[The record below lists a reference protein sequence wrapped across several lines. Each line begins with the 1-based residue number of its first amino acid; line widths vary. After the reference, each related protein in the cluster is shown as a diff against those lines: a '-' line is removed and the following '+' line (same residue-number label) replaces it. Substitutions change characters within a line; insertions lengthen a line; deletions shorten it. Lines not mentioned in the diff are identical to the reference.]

1 VARFSCAASLGV
13 TRSLRKV
20 TVDLAAVQ
28 TTDKLNRIAL
38 KSYTET
44 VVTHADTVEVFAPAH
59 FFDVGD
65 LA

>member
-1 VARFSCAASLGV
+1 V